1 MKHRGKL
8 LLVTAGLMLSLIA
21 ILCACTG
28 PTETNTGTSSET
40 AGSATGT
47 ETATEAVTGTET
59 GSAAADTD
67 TQTETETKPTVSED
81 VIGIANVAN
90 AGYAMAGSCRNT
102 DGYSNLHANDNDL
115 STPFS
120 SQDFSAAES
129 DVYLFVDLTRAY
141 TVRSVVL
148 LPAVGEAELF
158 PVDFDLQVSDDGQA
172 WTTVQSRTDVSGVG
186 EAGVTVDM
194 GGVEASFVRLLV
206 HRMAEDKGKYRFALG
221 EMQVLAD
228 VRRTDNLVLRQND
241 IWLYTDTSATLA
253 AAYRRI
259 ANVTEEAPLRF
270 FTDDPAVAE
279 IDCNTG
285 SITPRGFGD
294 TLVYAYDGENLTAC
308 HVRVLDDT
316 QTAFRISTF
325 YHSNF
330 GYPDVIPACLDY
342 MKEAGIGFLEE
353 TRTYDAAGNQVCD
366 YMMYLCA
373 KRDIFYSVSDPL
385 HDLALSKASQSRII
399 ELVQKYENRAGFGGI
414 YLVDEPHEESNDYAR
429 VARIIH
435 DYNHHITPH
444 LNLLPIGGFPSW
456 DEYVSEYCAIT
467 GGTHRMEY
475 LSYDNYCFMADG
487 GFNWGVYNSL
497 NKIRQYGL
505 KYNASTGYYMQCMEI
520 RGAYRISS
528 DEELLFNASMG
539 LAYGM
544 KNFKWFVYLTPIG
557 GGGEPFTTG
566 VIGPDFKPS
575 VMYEGVKAANA
586 RIAEWGKVL
595 GKSDAV
601 EVYHSDAVS
610 GNEVVPEDFVIR
622 QTSDNAAIYA
632 LYQSLEGDGRQY
644 VVVVNRDF
652 GKGRDKEF
660 TFAVTEGLP
669 SLELYDGGAWT
680 SLDIGSG
687 SFSLFIAAGDSAIL
701 RLPEGYD
708 FRRPAAKPSDNL
720 ALGRAAFVS
729 SSQYTFWTESDK
741 ASYRLTDGE
750 TASGGWLA
758 GNRDTNPIVLIDLGE
773 VRQISRV
780 ELFVFVTMEKRFPG
794 SATIEVSADGVTW
807 TQVFSSQITAGADG
821 SASCGFDKADARYVR
836 ITAGGVRCALGE
848 IGIYAQ

>member
-1 MKHRGKL
+1 
-8 LLVTAGLMLSLIA
+8 MLSLIA

-28 PTETNTGTSSET
+28 PTETNTGTPSET

-115 STPFS
+115 ATPFS

-148 LPAVGEAELF
+148 LPAAGEAELF

-241 IWLYTDTSATLA
+241 IWLYTDTSATLT

-259 ANVTEEAPLRF
+259 ANVAEEAPLRF

-366 YMMYLCA
+366 
-373 KRDIFYSVSDPL
+373 
-385 HDLALSKASQSRII
+385 
-399 ELVQKYENRAGFGGI
+399 
-414 YLVDEPHEESNDYAR
+414 
-429 VARIIH
+429 
-435 DYNHHITPH
+435 
-444 LNLLPIGGFPSW
+444 
-456 DEYVSEYCAIT
+456 
-467 GGTHRMEY
+467 
-475 LSYDNYCFMADG
+475 
-487 GFNWGVYNSL
+487 
-497 NKIRQYGL
+497 
-505 KYNASTGYYMQCMEI
+505 
-520 RGAYRISS
+520 
-528 DEELLFNASMG
+528 
-539 LAYGM
+539 
-544 KNFKWFVYLTPIG
+544 
-557 GGGEPFTTG
+557 
-566 VIGPDFKPS
+566 
-575 VMYEGVKAANA
+575 
-586 RIAEWGKVL
+586 
-595 GKSDAV
+595 
-601 EVYHSDAVS
+601 
-610 GNEVVPEDFVIR
+610 
-622 QTSDNAAIYA
+622 
-632 LYQSLEGDGRQY
+632 
-644 VVVVNRDF
+644 
-652 GKGRDKEF
+652 
-660 TFAVTEGLP
+660 
-669 SLELYDGGAWT
+669 
-680 SLDIGSG
+680 
-687 SFSLFIAAGDSAIL
+687 
-701 RLPEGYD
+701 
-708 FRRPAAKPSDNL
+708 
-720 ALGRAAFVS
+720 
-729 SSQYTFWTESDK
+729 
-741 ASYRLTDGE
+741 
-750 TASGGWLA
+750 
-758 GNRDTNPIVLIDLGE
+758 
-773 VRQISRV
+773 
-780 ELFVFVTMEKRFPG
+780 
-794 SATIEVSADGVTW
+794 
-807 TQVFSSQITAGADG
+807 
-821 SASCGFDKADARYVR
+821 
-836 ITAGGVRCALGE
+836 
-848 IGIYAQ
+848 

>member
-1 MKHRGKL
+1 
-8 LLVTAGLMLSLIA
+8 MLSLIA

-47 ETATEAVTGTET
+47 ETGTEAVTGTET

-148 LPAVGEAELF
+148 LPAAGEAELF

-241 IWLYTDTSATLA
+241 IWLYTDTSATLT

-528 DEELLFNASMG
+528 DEELLFNASWG
-539 LAYGM
+539 L
-544 KNFKWFVYLTPIG
+544 
-557 GGGEPFTTG
+557 
-566 VIGPDFKPS
+566 
-575 VMYEGVKAANA
+575 
-586 RIAEWGKVL
+586 
-595 GKSDAV
+595 
-601 EVYHSDAVS
+601 H
-610 GNEVVPEDFVIR
+610 
-622 QTSDNAAIYA
+622 
-632 LYQSLEGDGRQY
+632 
-644 VVVVNRDF
+644 
-652 GKGRDKEF
+652 
-660 TFAVTEGLP
+660 
-669 SLELYDGGAWT
+669 
-680 SLDIGSG
+680 
-687 SFSLFIAAGDSAIL
+687 
-701 RLPEGYD
+701 
-708 FRRPAAKPSDNL
+708 
-720 ALGRAAFVS
+720 
-729 SSQYTFWTESDK
+729 
-741 ASYRLTDGE
+741 
-750 TASGGWLA
+750 TA
-758 GNRDTNPIVLIDLGE
+758 
-773 VRQISRV
+773 
-780 ELFVFVTMEKRFPG
+780 
-794 SATIEVSADGVTW
+794 
-807 TQVFSSQITAGADG
+807 
-821 SASCGFDKADARYVR
+821 
-836 ITAGGVRCALGE
+836 
-848 IGIYAQ
+848 